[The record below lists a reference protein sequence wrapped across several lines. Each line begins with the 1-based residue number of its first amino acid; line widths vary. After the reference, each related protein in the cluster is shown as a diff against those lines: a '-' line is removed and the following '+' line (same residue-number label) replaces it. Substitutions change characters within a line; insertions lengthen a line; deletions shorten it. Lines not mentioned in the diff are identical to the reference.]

1 MLIYIFIRIE
11 DMGVLF
17 LNNMIIQLM
26 YNAKEISI
34 NKKYVYVN
42 FTYEVECNNI

>member
-1 MLIYIFIRIE
+1 MLIYIFIRIG

-34 NKKYVYVN
+34 NKKYAYVN
-42 FTYEVECNNI
+42 FTHEVECNNT